1 MNVTNTDC
9 AIGRAERNLGL
20 DLRNVREVA
29 EQIMFTI
36 FGLTKPIHIKIKQE
50 IKK

>member
-1 MNVTNTDC
+1 MKFTNTDC
-9 AIGRAERNLGL
+9 AIGRAERNLGS
-20 DLRNVREVA
+20 DLENGREVA

-50 IKK
+50 LNK